1 MTILL
6 RPSAAL
12 FLALALCA
20 ALAGPLAHAHEED
33 RISAV
38 TSDGR
43 LVELRV
49 DHTWDFVK
57 MEESKPDNSAVLTVT
72 EMVEMQDA
80 CGLQLRLQNN
90 LPHKIRS
97 LVPRFSV
104 YNKQNVVY
112 ESKSQSFT
120 AIRPTRNQYKRIQF
134 NGIGCHEIKWVQV
147 HDAARC
153 TIGDVVDMFNEKEGQ
168 CLSYIYVEPS
178 DLINISKLPR
188 P

>member
-1 MTILL
+1 MTIPF
-6 RPSAAL
+6 RPPAAL
-12 FLALALCA
+12 SLALALFV
-20 ALAGPLAHAHEED
+20 GFFGSNPHAHEED

-49 DHTWDFVK
+49 DHTWDFVE
-57 MEESKPDNSAVLTVT
+57 MEEGDPDKSAVLTVT
-72 EMVEMQDA
+72 ELVEMQDA

-97 LVPRFSV
+97 IVPRFSV
-104 YNKQNVVY
+104 YNKENVVY
-112 ESKSQSFT
+112 EAKSQSFT

-134 NGIGCHEIKWVQV
+134 NGIGCHEIKWVRV

-153 TIGDVVDMFNEKEGQ
+153 TIGDVVDMFNEEEGQ

-178 DLINISKLPR
+178 DLINISKLPQ

>member
-1 MTILL
+1 MTT
-6 RPSAAL
+6 PCSPPAAL
-12 FLALALCA
+12 SLAFALFV
-20 ALAGPLAHAHEED
+20 GFVGSMAHGHEED

-57 MEESKPDNSAVLTVT
+57 MEEGDPDKSAVLTVT
-72 EMVEMQDA
+72 ELVEMQDA
-80 CGLQLRLQNN
+80 CGLQLRMQNN

-97 LVPRFSV
+97 IVPRFSV
-104 YNKQNVVY
+104 YNKENVVY

-134 NGIGCHEIKWVQV
+134 NGIGCHEIKWVRV

-153 TIGDVVDMFNEKEGQ
+153 TVGDVVDMFNEEEGQ
-168 CLSYIYVEPS
+168 CLSYIHVEPS
-178 DLINISKLPR
+178 DLINISKLPQ